1 MGMPLPANTELIA
14 DHIAALA
21 IAVSFATI
29 NQQVASLNA
38 MHRFRGLSTPAK
50 AIVVKLALLR
60 AGRPLGSAQRQ
71 VTPINQRLLKQMLAT
86 CEDGLIGAR
95 DGAPPLLHWPR
106 NRKTT
111 LGTCRLLSRRRL
123 DQRRKPNNRHLA
135 KKIERQTNE

>member
-1 MGMPLPANTELIA
+1 MGMPLPVNSELIA

-21 IAVSFATI
+21 QQPKSFATI
-29 NQQVASLNA
+29 NRQVASLSA

-95 DGAPPLLHWPR
+95 DRAPLLLAYE
-106 NRKTT
+106 TA
-111 LGTCRLLSRRRL
+111 RRR
-123 DQRRKPNNRHLA
+123 
-135 KKIERQTNE
+135 